1 MYYVIAL
8 DQSDEKFAIGRNE
21 YDRSGKIS
29 FVRQPQTYR
38 SRAQALKAAKQLNGK
53 MELV

>member
-1 MYYVIAL
+1 MFYVITL
-8 DQSDEKFAIGRNE
+8 GQDDEKFAIGRNE

-38 SRAQALKAAKQLNGK
+38 SRAQAEKVAQQLNGK
-53 MELV
+53 META

>member
-1 MYYVIAL
+1 MYYIVAL
-8 DQSDEKFAIGRNE
+8 DQTDEKFAVGRNE

-38 SRAQALKAAKQLNGK
+38 SRAQAEKVAQHLNGK
-53 MELV
+53 METV